1 MTDGC
6 SVTIWNWDFEMLS
19 IILSV
24 FGHGT
29 IFAHCD
35 FDHMEPL
42 AWTWLNILHHCFNNV
57 GWQKNVDCYG

>member
-19 IILSV
+19 IILSL

-42 AWTWLNILHHCFNNV
+42 A
-57 GWQKNVDCYG
+57 